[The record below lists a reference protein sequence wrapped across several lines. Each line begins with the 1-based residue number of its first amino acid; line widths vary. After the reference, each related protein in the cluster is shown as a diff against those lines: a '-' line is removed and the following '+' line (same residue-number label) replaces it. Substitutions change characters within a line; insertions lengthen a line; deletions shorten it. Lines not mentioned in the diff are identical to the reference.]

1 MRCLNK
7 IPHLAF
13 PADMYCEGVDQHR
26 GWFQS
31 SLLTSMV
38 IENKACTKAFLTHG
52 FIVDERGQ
60 KMSKSLGNVVLPEEI
75 IEQLGVDGLRLW
87 ASSIDYGGDIVV
99 SKVVLQNVAQ
109 VYRKIRNTCRFLLS
123 NLYDFSYENDALSSA

>member
-1 MRCLNK
+1 MWFDSGVSHYAVLEQN
-7 IPHLAF
+7 PHLAF

-52 FIVDERGQ
+52 FIVDEHGQ
-60 KMSKSLGNVVLPEEI
+60 KMSKSLGNVVAA
-75 IEQLGVDGLRLW
+75 RR
-87 ASSIDYGGDIVV
+87 DY
-99 SKVVLQNVAQ
+99 
-109 VYRKIRNTCRFLLS
+109 
-123 NLYDFSYENDALSSA
+123 